1 MESEISQKYVRVR
14 AGEETLY
21 GVLAA
26 DGSVRALA
34 GAPWLGVRETG
45 RVLSPGAFSLLAP
58 CAPTK
63 FVAIGRNYVDHAA
76 ELGNQVPA
84 EPLMFLKPP
93 SALLDPR
100 GVIRRPPASLTQRVD
115 YEGELVV
122 VMGSRCTAVGVDRA
136 LEHVFGYTIANDVTA
151 RDLQKRD
158 GQWTR
163 AKGFDTF
170 CPVGPCIVR
179 ELPPGARL
187 RTFVNDAERPVQDGA
202 IGEMVFGP
210 AALVAAVSA
219 VMTLEPGDIILTGTP
234 AGIGPLAPGDRV
246 RVEIDGIGALE
257 NSLAG

>member
-1 MESEISQKYVRVR
+1 MDSDISSGFVRVR
-14 AGEETLY
+14 TGDEVLY
-21 GVLAA
+21 GALAA
-26 DGSVRALA
+26 DGAVRVLK
-34 GAPWLGVRETG
+34 GAPWLGVQEIG
-45 RVLSPGAFSLLAP
+45 RTLRPGSFHLLAP
-58 CAPTK
+58 VAPTK
-63 FVAIGRNYVDHAA
+63 IVAIGRNYVDHAA

-93 SALLDPR
+93 SALLEPF
-100 GVIRRPPASLTQRVD
+100 GVIRRPPASLTQRID

-122 VMGSRCTAVGVDRA
+122 VMGRRCSAVGADRA
-136 LEHVFGYTIANDVTA
+136 MACVFGYTIANDVTA

-170 CPVGPCIVR
+170 CPVGPRVVR
-179 ELPPGARL
+179 QLPPGARL
-187 RTFVNDAERPVQDGA
+187 RTFVNDADKPVQEGA
-202 IGEMVFGP
+202 LDEMVFGP

-246 RVEIDGIGALE
+246 RVEIDGVGALE
-257 NSLAG
+257 NTLAD